1 MLVNK
6 SISNGKTTLP
16 YENSSFIWLK
26 LNKSFFKLQ
35 NDVYICFLH
44 IPPKNSSF
52 TQKNWDG
59 FEVLVNSARKYS
71 SVGDLLVIGDFNART
86 GRAADFITSDSDAD
100 YATYDIQYS
109 PDLKCDIRNSE
120 DEIICSRG
128 RDLLDLCIQSKM
140 RILNGRML
148 GDLSGKLT
156 SHCSLG
162 SSVIDYCICSD
173 KLLSKILSMKVH
185 DFDRSLSNHCMLS
198 CIISVNFVEHR
209 PELDNLYPL
218 PFKYAWN
225 SSSIEKF
232 QNALQSAPVAAKV
245 SHFYQK
251 IVLAFVIW
259 NVLFMI

>member
-1 MLVNK
+1 M
-6 SISNGKTTLP
+6 
-16 YENSSFIWLK
+16 
-26 LNKSFFKLQ
+26 
-35 NDVYICFLH
+35 YICFLY
-44 IPPKNSSF
+44 IPPKNSTF
-52 TQKNWDG
+52 TQKNGDD
-59 FEVLVNSARKYS
+59 FKVLVNSAWKYS

-100 YATYDIQYS
+100 YATYDTQYS

-148 GDLSGKLT
+148 GDLSGKFT

-198 CIISVNFVEHR
+198 CILSVNFVEHR
-209 PELDNLYPL
+209 PDWII
-218 PFKYAWN
+218 F
-225 SSSIEKF
+225 I
-232 QNALQSAPVAAKV
+232 
-245 SHFYQK
+245 HFR
-251 IVLAFVIW
+251 
-259 NVLFMI
+259 